1 MYGVAISASLAV
13 LVVMLAAITLLPA
26 LLAYLG
32 PRVDRLRI
40 PFLGRRL
47 SKPDE
52 EDGDSPAARWSHGVQ
67 RRPWAAAIVASAD
80 PARAGGARRSACGS
94 ASPTPATTRPTR

>member
-13 LVVMLAAITLLPA
+13 LVVMFAAVSLLPA

-40 PFLGRRL
+40 PGLGRAL
-47 SKPDE
+47 HLQKPDSE
-52 EDGDSPAARWSHGVQ
+52 SPAARWSHAVQ
-67 RRPWAAAIVASAD
+67 RRPWTAVIASLAILLALSAPALGDAARL
-80 PARAGGARRSACGS
+80 PRRG
-94 ASPTPATTRPTR
+94 

>member
-13 LVVMLAAITLLPA
+13 LVVMLAAITLLPS

-32 PRVDRLRI
+32 HRVDNLRI
-40 PFLGRRL
+40 PFLSRGL
-47 SKPDE
+47 SKGDD
-52 EDGDSPAARWSHGVQ
+52 EDGHPFAARWAHGVQ
-67 RRPWAAAIVASAD
+67 RRPWAAAIVAVLICSRWR
-80 PARAGGARRSACGS
+80 PRRSECGL